1 MTTNTNTT
9 TTVKEQ
15 RRVLKSNQNS
25 SKNASREA
33 EQMLAAAV
41 EAVNAE
47 PLPTTI
53 EGKENYFMEQ
63 VGMGEMLAGRQFFFS
78 LSLFLTSILFL
89 SCPPPSFLLLLFG
102 FLRRTKTDLG
112 SDLFSLL
119 VSIWENDQDFRRAWY
134 RLRSRSLRLTRFIP
148 LLKS

>member
-89 SCPPPSFLLLLFG
+89 SCPPPLFCCCCLVFFAGQRRISDLISFLRLCRSG
-102 FLRRTKTDLG
+102 RMIRTSAGLGTGCDLV
-112 SDLFSLL
+112 L
-119 VSIWENDQDFRRAWY
+119 
-134 RLRSRSLRLTRFIP
+134 
-148 LLKS
+148 